1 MYARPGHIPTAKNV
15 SVMSLLD
22 ESGRYRQQEELA
34 ALFDDDRRCSHHH
47 LLRRRD
53 RGVVHRLRHDAARLL
68 RHRGLHGS
76 LQEWAAD
83 PANPMEVDTAAK

>member
-22 ESGRYRQQEELA
+22 
-34 ALFDDDRRCSHHH
+34 
-47 LLRRRD
+47 D
-53 RGVVHRLRHDAARLL
+53 RGGFAAGRIGRVTDNDVEARIITYCGGGIAASSTAFVVGTARLL

-83 PANPMEVDTAAK
+83 PANPLEVETAAE